1 MFNKNFTNNGNS
13 ASVTTRWP
21 YRSSVDEWRSLAMT
35 HSLSCRGSPH
45 FLPVATLDGQKFME
59 VHSERRIPTWC
70 RCCLLHTLTTYSS
83 SRSMAPTWSIVAV
96 HNIEWVATP
105 WQCWVETPWQ
115 FYRLGKTI
123 FTKI

>member
-1 MFNKNFTNNGNS
+1 MGTVFVDFILFCLLGHCRTENFSVLFYKNFTMHGNT
-13 ASVTTRWP
+13 AIVTTRWP

-70 RCCLLHTLTTYSS
+70 RC
-83 SRSMAPTWSIVAV
+83 
-96 HNIEWVATP
+96 
-105 WQCWVETPWQ
+105 
-115 FYRLGKTI
+115 
-123 FTKI
+123 